1 MEKNPLL
8 ARSSSKSRKAADSVR
23 FQVAFM
29 LGWKRLSGSTRSCL
43 HQGDK
48 SVFSTPLPS
57 RGNRQFFAVGFPADC
72 LRVLPAA
79 SSERKLA
86 KASKKPSSGP
96 SGFDFLYWGNG
107 GYHSREAAF
116 CIFSIPDDSD
126 FSLRKNRGERH
137 QERRRKTFFLAKSF
151 SLCNL
156 PQGDCKFTF
165 QKCAL
170 RIGCFALCGG
180 RPGLL
185 ALGLRCRFG
194 RRLGCVP
201 LAHGALA
208 RLSLDAIRV

>member
-1 MEKNPLL
+1 M
-8 ARSSSKSRKAADSVR
+8 
-23 FQVAFM
+23 
-29 LGWKRLSGSTRSCL
+29 
-43 HQGDK
+43 
-48 SVFSTPLPS
+48 FSTPLPS

-79 SSERKLA
+79 SSEGKLA
-86 KASKKPSSGP
+86 KDPKKPSSGP

-137 QERRRKTFFLAKSF
+137 QERRRKTFFAKSF

-185 ALGLRCRFG
+185 ALD
-194 RRLGCVP
+194 
-201 LAHGALA
+201 LA
-208 RLSLDAIRV
+208 RLSLDAIRVYSKCEQQSDSTRSQPRDRIGRFLMPLSRGLPAGVPCASGTQSRHRPKRQRRTLRHSRK